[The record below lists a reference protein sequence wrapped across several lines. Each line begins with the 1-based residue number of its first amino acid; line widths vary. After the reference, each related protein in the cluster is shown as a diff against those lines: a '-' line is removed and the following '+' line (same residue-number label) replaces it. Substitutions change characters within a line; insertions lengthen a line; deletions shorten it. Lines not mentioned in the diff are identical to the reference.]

1 MQNGEGKAGL
11 EKLYDDQLSGTNG
24 LEIYIEDSNGQKKQ
38 SLAVRSQ
45 TDGKDLTTT
54 INSSL
59 QKAIYE
65 QYKNDKSAHVAL
77 NPSTG
82 EVKALVS
89 TPSYDAQAF
98 ILGMSQKKWNVI
110 NSDQRLPMQNRFK
123 ATFAPGSSIK
133 PIIAAIGL
141 SQNKFRANDDFGN
154 SGKRWQ
160 KDKSWGG
167 YYVTTLHDYNGHNL
181 QNAMIYS
188 DNIYF
193 AKAALK
199 IGKDT
204 LKDQLDNLGF
214 GESLKFTF
222 GLNASSYGSEG
233 FTSDIQLADSGYGQ
247 GKMMVNP
254 VHMAAIYTAFSNNG
268 NMLKPYLIKENG
280 SKKQVLKETIFT
292 KQAVNTVNEVMRQVI
307 RDPSGTGHAAN
318 IEGVDLRG
326 KTGTAEIKQSQT
338 DTKGTEIGWFVTI
351 MPATNN
357 KEALELVSMTENV
370 KKRGGSGYVVNKT
383 KKIMEEYLQ

>member
-1 MQNGEGKAGL
+1 M
-11 EKLYDDQLSGTNG
+11 
-24 LEIYIEDSNGQKKQ
+24 
-38 SLAVRSQ
+38 
-45 TDGKDLTTT
+45 
-54 INSSL
+54 

-268 NMLKPYLIKENG
+268 NMLKPYLVKENG

-292 KQAVNTVNEVMRQVI
+292 KQAVNTVNEAMRQVI

-338 DTKGTEIGWFVTI
+338 DTKGTENGWFVTI

-357 KEALELVSMTENV
+357 REALELVSMTENV